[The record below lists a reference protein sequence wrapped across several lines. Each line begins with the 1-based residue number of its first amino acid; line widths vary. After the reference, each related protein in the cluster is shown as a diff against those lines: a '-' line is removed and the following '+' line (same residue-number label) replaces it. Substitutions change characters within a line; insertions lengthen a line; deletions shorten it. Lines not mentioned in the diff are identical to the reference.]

1 MASKEKRS
9 KKRSGTKLP
18 LEKQL
23 ENVVFFVDR
32 CLGKNTVPETL
43 RQTGLKVEVHSDRFP
58 DEKELNDAYWLI
70 ECGKRGWVV
79 LTKDREIRR
88 NDLERI
94 ALMNAGVASFILISA
109 HSSGQDN
116 ANALIKSLPRIARF
130 LKHKSK
136 PFIAR
141 VNKNGEVEL
150 WIDHNGK
157 DHLKR

>member
-43 RQTGLKVEVHSDRFP
+43 RQAGLRVEVHSDHFQDDAP
-58 DEKELNDAYWLI
+58 DTHWLI
-70 ECGKRGWVV
+70 ECGKRDWVV

-94 ALMNAGVASFILISA
+94 ALMNSGVASFILISA
-109 HSSGQDN
+109 NSSGLDN
-116 ANALIKSLPRIARF
+116 ANALSKSLPKIARF
-130 LKHKSK
+130 LQTRPK

-141 VNKNGEVEL
+141 INKNGEVEL
-150 WIDHNGK
+150 WIDHKGK
-157 DHLKR
+157 DHLKH